1 MKSRFF
7 FTFFLTLLLMASIAS
22 AENAIK
28 QLYFTKK
35 TSLNYPATY
44 TFRLSLWDSEAE
56 GNEAWSEEKPIRLSG
71 ATLKTYLG
79 DVISLEAVDFSEQY
93 WVQVERRKGDG
104 TYVLIGERDM
114 LEMVPY
120 ALWSATS
127 SESVIPGSHTHSADE
142 ITSDTLDDTRFSA
155 YSDLSSEGY
164 LDDNA
169 NSDLL
174 TRVQADGRYVN
185 EGQSDSVSSAMIQT
199 GAVTDSKITGP
210 ISSSKIDGT
219 GLNADTLDGTDSSG
233 FALTDH
239 THDIYADGRYVN
251 EDQSDS
257 ISSAMIQTGAVTD
270 SKITGPISSSKI
282 DGIDLNADTLDGID
296 STGYALTDH
305 THDIYVDL
313 STNQAVGGTKTFSDS
328 VVSTVVTGTPPLQVA
343 SSTMVTNLNSE
354 MVGGYAVADLDAR
367 YGQKPPAQNSR
378 ANTVTSVDS
387 GGFVGLYTSIAI
399 GSDGLPIIS
408 YYDATNF
415 DLKVAKCGNPSCS
428 SGNTMTTVDSGGQVG
443 TYTSILMG
451 TDELPIISY
460 YDPTNGDLKVVKCG
474 HASCSG
480 SNTITT
486 IDSAGDV
493 GAYSSLTV
501 GLDGLPV
508 ISYYDFGNGN
518 LKVVKCGNPS
528 CTAANTITT
537 LDSTGDVGLHTSI
550 ALGTD
555 GLPIISYYDLTGAN
569 LKVVKCGNPS
579 CSSGNTVTA
588 LDSTGDV
595 GSYTSITIG
604 TDSFPLISYYD
615 TTNANLKVVKCG
627 NAACSAGNT
636 ITALD
641 STGDVGSYTSMSVSL
656 DGFPV
661 ISYYDGTN
669 FDLKIVR
676 CGNTACTS
684 GNTVATVDSGGFAGT
699 YTSITIGTDGLPIV
713 SFYDGSNGDLKVAK
727 CGNTFCLNNW
737 GRR

>member
-1 MKSRFF
+1 MKSRWFF
-7 FTFFLTLLLMASIAS
+7 SFFPIFALMANIAS
-22 AENAIK
+22 AETAIK
-28 QLYFTKK
+28 QIYFTKK
-35 TSLNYPATY
+35 TSLTYPATY
-44 TFRLSLWDSEAE
+44 TFRLSLWDSETA
-56 GNEAWSEEKPIRLSG
+56 GNEAWSEEKPIRLTGS
-71 ATLKTYLG
+71 TLKAYLG
-79 DVISLEAVDFSEQY
+79 DTISLETVDFSEQY

-104 TYVLIGERDM
+104 TYVLIGDRDM
-114 LEMVPY
+114 LGMVPY

-127 SESVIPGSHTHSADE
+127 SESVIPGSHTHSADD
-142 ITSDTLDDTRFSA
+142 ITSDTLDDARFSA

-164 LDDNA
+164 LDNNA

-185 EGQSDSVSSAMIQT
+185 EDQSDSVSSTMIQT

-210 ISSSKIDGT
+210 ISSSKID
-219 GLNADTLDGTDSSG
+219 DT
-233 FALTDH
+233 
-239 THDIYADGRYVN
+239 
-251 EDQSDS
+251 
-257 ISSAMIQTGAVTD
+257 
-270 SKITGPISSSKI
+270 
-282 DGIDLNADTLDGID
+282 DLNADTLDGIN
-296 STGYALTDH
+296 STGFALTDH

-313 STNQAVGGTKTFSDS
+313 STNQAVGGTKTFSS
-328 VVSTVVTGTPPLQVA
+328 SIVSTVVTGTPPFQVV
-343 SSTMVTNLNSE
+343 SSTMVTNLNSQ
-354 MVGGYAVADLDAR
+354 MVGGYRVADLDVR
-367 YGQKPPAQNSR
+367 YGQTPPAQNSR
-378 ANTVTSVDS
+378 ANTVNSVDS
-387 GGFVGLYTSIAI
+387 GGFVGLYTSIAV

-415 DLKVAKCGNPSCS
+415 DLKVAKCGNSACS
-428 SGNTMTTVDSGGQVG
+428 VGNTMTTVDSGGQVG
-443 TYTSILMG
+443 TYTSILIG
-451 TDELPIISY
+451 ADELPIISY
-460 YDPTNGDLKVVKCG
+460 YDATNGDLKVLKCG
-474 HASCSG
+474 LASCSG
-480 SNTITT
+480 SRTT
-486 IDSAGDV
+486 TTVDSAGDV

-528 CTAANTITT
+528 CTAANTITI
-537 LDSTGDVGLHTSI
+537 LDSTGDVGSHTSI

-555 GLPIISYYDLTGAN
+555 GLPVISYYDITNAN

-579 CSSGNTVTA
+579 CSSGNTITI

-669 FDLKIVR
+669 FDLKVVR
-676 CGNTACTS
+676 CGNTTCTS

-699 YTSITIGTDGLPIV
+699 YTSITIGTDGLPTV